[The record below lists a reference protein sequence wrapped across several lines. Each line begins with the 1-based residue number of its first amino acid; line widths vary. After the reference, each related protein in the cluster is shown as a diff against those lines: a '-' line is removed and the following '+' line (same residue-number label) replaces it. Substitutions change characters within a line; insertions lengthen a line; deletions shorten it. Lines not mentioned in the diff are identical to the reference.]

1 MIGRG
6 TRLCEN
12 LYGQGIDKDSFLIFD
27 WLNNF
32 EFFRVNPNGV
42 ESTIGLNLTQRIY
55 NMRLDIVRELQD
67 LKYQL
72 EHLQAYRKLLIDE
85 LSGQVKSLNQES
97 FRVKQNIQY
106 VDKYRN
112 EDNWNALAVLET
124 NEIKEHVTP
133 LIEATEEEELAKRF
147 DLLML
152 TIELAVLTSN
162 NASAPIK
169 K

>member
-12 LYGQGIDKDSFLIFD
+12 LYGQGMDKESFLIFD

-32 EFFRVNPNGV
+32 EFFRVNPKGV
-42 ESTIGLNLTQRIY
+42 ESTIGWNLTQRIY
-55 NMRLDIVRELQD
+55 NIRLDIVRELQD
-67 LKYQL
+67 LKYQQ
-72 EHLQAYRKLLIDE
+72 EHLQKYRQLLIDE
-85 LSGQVKSLNQES
+85 LCGKVKSLNQES
-97 FRVKQNIQY
+97 FRIKQNIQY

-112 EDNWNALAVLET
+112 ENNWKVLAVIET
-124 NEIKEHVTP
+124 NEIKEHITP
-133 LIEATEEEELAKRF
+133 LIEVTTDDELAKRF

>member
-1 MIGRG
+1 
-6 TRLCEN
+6 
-12 LYGQGIDKDSFLIFD
+12 
-27 WLNNF
+27 
-32 EFFRVNPNGV
+32 
-42 ESTIGLNLTQRIY
+42 
-55 NMRLDIVRELQD
+55 MRLDIVRELQD